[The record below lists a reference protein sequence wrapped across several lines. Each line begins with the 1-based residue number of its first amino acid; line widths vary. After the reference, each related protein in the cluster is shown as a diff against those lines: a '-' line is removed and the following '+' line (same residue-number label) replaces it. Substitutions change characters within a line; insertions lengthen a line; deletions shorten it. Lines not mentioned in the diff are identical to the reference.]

1 MQNENDTF
9 GVFVFAG
16 YQPNTSLVKDIVE
29 LNESGYIVT
38 DQNQKT
44 NKEGIYGAGDVCIK
58 ELRQVVTAVSDGA
71 KAATSL
77 EKYVEKMHQKTG
89 IIPKIP
95 QVKKE
100 EQVTVNNDSLL
111 DEHMLSQLQAV
122 FSRMEIQLF
131 LNYYSMKVRYP
142 MN

>member
-1 MQNENDTF
+1 MLKYLKSVVIRIYLPDDVSFIIAHNKKTNEVIEYHANENDTF

-58 ELRQVVTAVSDGA
+58 QKGEINELIR
-71 KAATSL
+71 
-77 EKYVEKMHQKTG
+77 
-89 IIPKIP
+89 KIC
-95 QVKKE
+95 
-100 EQVTVNNDSLL
+100 
-111 DEHMLSQLQAV
+111 
-122 FSRMEIQLF
+122 
-131 LNYYSMKVRYP
+131 
-142 MN
+142 

>member
-1 MQNENDTF
+1 MIEYHANENDTF

-77 EKYVEKMHQKTG
+77 EKYVEKNASKNGNNTKNSSSKKGRTG
-89 IIPKIP
+89 
-95 QVKKE
+95 
-100 EQVTVNNDSLL
+100 NC
-111 DEHMLSQLQAV
+111 
-122 FSRMEIQLF
+122 
-131 LNYYSMKVRYP
+131 
-142 MN
+142 

>member
-1 MQNENDTF
+1 MIEYHANENDTF

-95 QVKKE
+95 QVKRK
-100 EQVTVNNDSLL
+100 N
-111 DEHMLSQLQAV
+111 
-122 FSRMEIQLF
+122 R
-131 LNYYSMKVRYP
+131 
-142 MN
+142 